1 MPRSDGRHIKNLSPF
16 VKIMPY
22 IMERRS
28 DALIHHHQTVI
39 VDHIDA
45 YIHAKRESG
54 IKMNYMHVFIAVF
67 VRVLAQRP
75 QINRFVM
82 NGRYYA
88 RNHIAI
94 SMAIKRS
101 LHDDGEETTI
111 KFMFTGKESIF
122 EVAQTVDAVIH
133 ENIGENTQNETD
145 QLAAKFMSLPG
156 PFVKAAVR
164 TVKWLDRHNHM
175 PAGIIKASPFHT
187 SLFFT
192 YLKSIKLDYIY
203 HHLYDFGTTGVFV
216 ALGKV
221 KKMPVAENGSVVE
234 KAVCDIGY
242 VLDERLCDGLYFAN
256 TLKLAKKYLEDL
268 TLLETSLD
276 AIVEDVD

>member
-1 MPRSDGRHIKNLSPF
+1 MPRSDGRRIKSLSPF

-28 DALIHHHQTVI
+28 DALIYHKQTLVTE
-39 VDHIDA
+39 HIDD

-54 IKMNYMHVFIAVF
+54 VKMNYMHVFIAVF

-88 RNHIAI
+88 RNHISI
-94 SMAIKRS
+94 SMAVKRS
-101 LHDDGEETTI
+101 LHDDGEETTV

-122 EVAQTVDAVIH
+122 EIAQIVDDVIR
-133 ENIGENTQNETD
+133 ENLGDTQNETD

-156 PFVKAAVR
+156 PMVKAAVR
-164 TVKWLDRHNHM
+164 TVKWLDRHNLM

-203 HHLYDFGTTGVFV
+203 HHLYDFGTTGVFI
-216 ALGKV
+216 ALGKI
-221 KKMPVAENGSVVE
+221 KKMPIVENDVVVE
-234 KAVCDIGY
+234 KSVCELGY

-256 TLKLAKKYLEDL
+256 TFKLAKKYLEDL
-268 TLLETSLD
+268 TLLETPLE
-276 AIVEDVD
+276 AIKEDVE

>member
-1 MPRSDGRHIKNLSPF
+1 MPRSDGRRIKSLSPF

-28 DALIHHHQTVI
+28 DALIYHKQTLVTA
-39 VDHIDA
+39 HIDD

-54 IKMNYMHVFIAVF
+54 AKMNYMHVFIAVF

-88 RNHIAI
+88 RNHISI
-94 SMAIKRS
+94 SMAVKRS
-101 LHDDGEETTI
+101 LHDDGEETTV
-111 KFMFTGKESIF
+111 KFMFTGKETIF
-122 EVAQTVDAVIH
+122 EIAQIVDDVIR
-133 ENIGENTQNETD
+133 ENLGDTQNETD

-156 PFVKAAVR
+156 PLVKAAVR
-164 TVKWLDRHNHM
+164 SVKWLDRYNLM
-175 PAGIIKASPFHT
+175 PSGIIKASPFHT

-203 HHLYDFGTTGVFV
+203 HHLYDFGTTGVFI

-221 KKMPVAENGSVVE
+221 KKMPIVENDVVVE
-234 KAVCDIGY
+234 KSVCEIGY

-256 TLKLAKKYLEDL
+256 TFKLAKKYLEDL
-268 TLLETSLD
+268 TLLETPLD
-276 AIVEDVD
+276 AIKEDVE